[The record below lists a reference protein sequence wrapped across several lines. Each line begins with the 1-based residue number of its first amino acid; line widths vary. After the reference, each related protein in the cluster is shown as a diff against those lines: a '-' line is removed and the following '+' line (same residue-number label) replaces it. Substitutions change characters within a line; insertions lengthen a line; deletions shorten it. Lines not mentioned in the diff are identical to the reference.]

1 MDKMKNSGMSETMQT
16 LTRKSACV
24 MLSLLL
30 LLSAVLPVKA
40 AAETASAKVVRV
52 GSFEDTF
59 NYVNE
64 KGARKGYGYELLE
77 TLSGYTGWQF
87 EYVTCDWS
95 DCFEKLKNG
104 EVDIIGGISY
114 TEDRTQEM
122 LFSDESMGVEK
133 YYLYADLSRADI
145 SASDFKTLN
154 GKKIGVLMGTEP
166 EVMLAEWE
174 EKYGLKTEHVNIS
187 NNEDVKQKLANHEI
201 DCFVSLEESFWAERG
216 ISTITRVGESGIYY
230 AINKNRPDI
239 KEELDD
245 AMRALDEAVPFYTA
259 DLYKR
264 YFSMDYTPILTG
276 EEKAWLRKH
285 GAIRMGF
292 LASDSGVSTYD
303 PATGEFTGVITD
315 YIQFAA
321 DCLGNQELEFQLV
334 GYDSK
339 EAELDALKSGEIDMI
354 FHCDQNPNLAE
365 EYHFACTNTTWTSNL
380 MAVTNKQH
388 FNENNVNRIVVPQ
401 NKLSLKKYLAFYYPQ
416 WEIVDC
422 DTQEDAARLVKDG
435 QADCFVT
442 GISSENK
449 YSKKYSFYS
458 VPLVNPVRSCFAVNS
473 GNRSLL
479 SILNKTIK
487 AMPVNMLA
495 GALAMYKSS
504 ARKVTLSDFIR
515 DNFFKVMLI
524 SSIAVAVVLL
534 TILMLLQKARKAE
547 AAARKAA
554 SDTQE
559 LNAKLQ
565 VAVEKAE
572 SANRAKSTFLSNMS
586 HDIRTPMNAIIGF
599 TTLALS
605 NIDDT
610 DRVKDYL
617 GKTLASSNHLL
628 SLIND
633 VLDMSRIE
641 SGKIHLE
648 EVEVN
653 LSDVLHDLKTIV
665 SGQIYAKQ
673 LELYMDAMDVTDE
686 DVYCDKTRL
695 NQILLNLLSNAIK
708 FTPAGGT
715 VSVRVRQ
722 LAGKV
727 RGCGQYEFRIKD
739 NGIGMSQEF
748 AQKIFEPF
756 ERERTSTV
764 SRIQGTGLGMA
775 ITKNIVD
782 MMGGTIEVQTAQ
794 GKGTE
799 FTVCVPMRAQ
809 TEQRPVEKITELEGL
824 KALVVDDDFNTCD
837 SVTKMLVKVGM
848 RAEWTLSG
856 KEAVLRARQSIEMS
870 DVYHAYIIDWRLPD
884 MNGIE
889 VTRQIRSLHDDTP
902 IIILTAYDW
911 SDIEVEAK
919 AAGVTAFCAK
929 PMFMSD
935 LRETL
940 MSALGQKPADAVQRL
955 LPEKNADFKGKHI
968 LLVEDNEL
976 NREIAQEI
984 LREYGFLVDSAENGA
999 VAVEKVS
1006 TTAPGSYDLVLMDV
1020 QMPIMDGYT
1029 ATRKIRARRPKPLK
1043 SLRRHH
1049 GAGGR
1054 LGTQRRR
1061 VGHHPPLQTL
1071 RKAQLQPC
1079 GGRRQPHEAHEHCH
1093 EAAVLSAVPAGLY

>member
-104 EVDIIGGISY
+104 EIDIIGGISY

-122 LFSDESMGVEK
+122 LFSDEPMGVEK

-276 EEKAWLRKH
+276 EEKAWLKEH
-285 GAIRMGF
+285 GAIKMGF
-292 LASDSGVSTYD
+292 LTSDSGVSTFD

-388 FNENNVNRIVVPQ
+388 FNENNVNRIAVPQ

-504 ARKVTLSDFIR
+504 ARKVTLSDFIK

-617 GKTLASSNHLL
+617 AKTLASSNHLL

-919 AAGVTAFCAK
+919 AAGVTAFCSK

-984 LREYGFLVDSAENGA
+984 LQEYGFLVDTAENGA

-1006 TTAPGSYDLVLMDV
+1006 TAAPGSYDLVLMDV

-1029 ATRKIRARRPKPLK
+1029 ATRKIRALDDPARAKLPIIAMTANAFDEDRRNALESGMNGFLSKPIVIDDLV
-1043 SLRRHH
+1043 
-1049 GAGGR
+1049 
-1054 LGTQRRR
+1054 QE
-1061 VGHHPPLQTL
+1061 L
-1071 RKAQLQPC
+1071 RKIL
-1079 GGRRQPHEAHEHCH
+1079 
-1093 EAAVLSAVPAGLY
+1093 

>member
-1 MDKMKNSGMSETMQT
+1 MGKMKNFGTSETMQT
-16 LTRKSACV
+16 LMRKSVCALLC
-24 MLSLLL
+24 LLL
-30 LLSAVLPVKA
+30 LLSVVLPVKA
-40 AAETASAKVVRV
+40 AAETAPVKVVRV

-59 NYVNE
+59 NYCNE

-104 EVDIIGGISY
+104 EIDIIGGISY

-122 LFSDESMGVEK
+122 LFSDEPMGVEK

-292 LASDSGVSTYD
+292 LASDSGVSTFD

-388 FNENNVNRIVVPQ
+388 FNENNVNRIAVPQ

-422 DTQEDAARLVKDG
+422 DTQEDAAKLVKDG

-504 ARKVTLSDFIR
+504 ARKVTLSDFIK
-515 DNFFKVMLI
+515 DNFFMVLLV
-524 SSIAVAVVLL
+524 SSIAVAAILL
-534 TILMLLQKARKAE
+534 TILKLLRKAYKAE

-554 SDTQE
+554 NDTQE

-565 VAVEKAE
+565 IAVENAE
-572 SANRAKSTFLSNMS
+572 SANRAKSTFLFNMS
-586 HDIRTPMNAIIGF
+586 HDIRTPMNAIIGY
-599 TTLALS
+599 A
-605 NIDDT
+605 D
-610 DRVKDYL
+610 
-617 GKTLASSNHLL
+617 LASRHSDDPAKLKNYMENIQVCGQNLLMLLNNVLDLARIENDKTEMEYSVSDVDKDFRNCVAMFRNQADSKGQTLMVTAHLL
-628 SLIND
+628 HPYVYVDIP
-633 VLDMSRIE
+633 
-641 SGKIHLE
+641 HLT
-648 EVEVN
+648 EVCTN
-653 LSDVLHDLKTIV
+653 LV
-665 SGQIYAKQ
+665 
-673 LELYMDAMDVTDE
+673 
-686 DVYCDKTRL
+686 
-695 NQILLNLLSNAIK
+695 SNAVK
-708 FTPAGGT
+708 YTGAGGT
-715 VSVRVRQ
+715 IRCNVTQKSGEKEGWCDTVITV
-722 LAGKV
+722 A
-727 RGCGQYEFRIKD
+727 D

-748 AQKIFEPF
+748 QKHIFEPF

-764 SRIQGTGLGMA
+764 SKVEGSGIGMGIVKKLVGL
-775 ITKNIVD
+775 
-782 MMGGTIEVQTAQ
+782 MGGT
-794 GKGTE
+794 
-799 FTVCVPMRAQ
+799 
-809 TEQRPVEKITELEGL
+809 
-824 KALVVDDDFNTCD
+824 
-837 SVTKMLVKVGM
+837 
-848 RAEWTLSG
+848 
-856 KEAVLRARQSIEMS
+856 
-870 DVYHAYIIDWRLPD
+870 
-884 MNGIE
+884 
-889 VTRQIRSLHDDTP
+889 
-902 IIILTAYDW
+902 
-911 SDIEVEAK
+911 
-919 AAGVTAFCAK
+919 
-929 PMFMSD
+929 
-935 LRETL
+935 
-940 MSALGQKPADAVQRL
+940 
-955 LPEKNADFKGKHI
+955 
-968 LLVEDNEL
+968 
-976 NREIAQEI
+976 
-984 LREYGFLVDSAENGA
+984 
-999 VAVEKVS
+999 VAVESKIGV
-1006 TTAPGSYDLVLMDV
+1006 GSKFTVTIPCRIASEDETQAKRETNPSDQKCLCGTRILLTEDNDLNAEIATELLQEEGCTVDRAKDGVECVDMLEKAANGTYQLILMDI
-1020 QMPIMDGYT
+1020 QMPVMNGYD
-1029 ATRKIRARRPKPLK
+1029 AAKKIRRMDDPQKANIPIIAMTANAFTEDRQVALDAGMNDHIAKPINMNVL
-1043 SLRRHH
+1043 
-1049 GAGGR
+1049 
-1054 LGTQRRR
+1054 
-1061 VGHHPPLQTL
+1061 VPTL
-1071 RKAQLQPC
+1071 RKYL
-1079 GGRRQPHEAHEHCH
+1079 
-1093 EAAVLSAVPAGLY
+1093 

>member
-1 MDKMKNSGMSETMQT
+1 MQT

-104 EVDIIGGISY
+104 EIDIIGGISY

-122 LFSDESMGVEK
+122 LFSDEPMGVEK
-133 YYLYADLSRADI
+133 YYLYADLARADI

-292 LASDSGVSTYD
+292 LASDSGVSTFD

-388 FNENNVNRIVVPQ
+388 FNENNVNRIAVPQ

-504 ARKVTLSDFIR
+504 ARKVTLSDFIK

-572 SANRAKSTFLSNMS
+572 TANRAKSTFLSNMS

-641 SGKIHLE
+641 SRKIHLE

-673 LELYMDAMDVTDE
+673 LELYMDVMDVTDE

-727 RGCGQYEFRIKD
+727 HGCGQYEFRIKD

-919 AAGVTAFCAK
+919 AAGVTAFCSK

-984 LREYGFLVDSAENGA
+984 LQEYGFLVDTAENGA

-1006 TTAPGSYDLVLMDV
+1006 TAAPGSYDLVLMDV

-1029 ATRKIRARRPKPLK
+1029 ATRKIRALDDPARAKLPILAMTANAFDEDRRNALESGMNGFLSKPIVIGDLVQELHK
-1043 SLRRHH
+1043 IL
-1049 GAGGR
+1049 
-1054 LGTQRRR
+1054 
-1061 VGHHPPLQTL
+1061 
-1071 RKAQLQPC
+1071 
-1079 GGRRQPHEAHEHCH
+1079 
-1093 EAAVLSAVPAGLY
+1093 

>member
-104 EVDIIGGISY
+104 EIDIIGGISY

-122 LFSDESMGVEK
+122 LFSDEPMGVEK

-292 LASDSGVSTYD
+292 LASDSGVSTFD

-388 FNENNVNRIVVPQ
+388 FNENNVNRIAVPQ

-458 VPLVNPVRSCFAVNS
+458 VPLLNPVKSCFAVNS

-504 ARKVTLSDFIR
+504 ARKVTLSDFIK

-617 GKTLASSNHLL
+617 AKTLASSNHLL

-673 LELYMDAMDVTDE
+673 LELYMDVMDVTDE

-727 RGCGQYEFRIKD
+727 HGCGQYEFRIKD

-837 SVTKMLVKVGM
+837 SVTKMLAKVGM

-919 AAGVTAFCAK
+919 AAGVTAFCSK

-1006 TTAPGSYDLVLMDV
+1006 TAAPGSYDLVLMDV

-1029 ATRKIRARRPKPLK
+1029 ATRKIRALDDPARAKLPILAMTANAFDEDRRNALESGMNGFLSKPIVIDDLV
-1043 SLRRHH
+1043 
-1049 GAGGR
+1049 
-1054 LGTQRRR
+1054 QE
-1061 VGHHPPLQTL
+1061 L
-1071 RKAQLQPC
+1071 RKIL
-1079 GGRRQPHEAHEHCH
+1079 
-1093 EAAVLSAVPAGLY
+1093 

>member
-104 EVDIIGGISY
+104 EIDIIGGISY

-122 LFSDESMGVEK
+122 LFSDEPMGVEK

-292 LASDSGVSTYD
+292 LASDSGVSTFD

-388 FNENNVNRIVVPQ
+388 FNENNVNRIAVPQ

-504 ARKVTLSDFIR
+504 ARKVTLSDFIK

-673 LELYMDAMDVTDE
+673 LELYMDVMDVTDE

-1006 TTAPGSYDLVLMDV
+1006 TAAPGSYDLVLMDV

-1029 ATRKIRARRPKPLK
+1029 ATRKIRALDDPARAKLPILAMTANAFDEDRRNALESGMNGFLSKPIVIDDLMQELHK
-1043 SLRRHH
+1043 IL
-1049 GAGGR
+1049 
-1054 LGTQRRR
+1054 
-1061 VGHHPPLQTL
+1061 
-1071 RKAQLQPC
+1071 
-1079 GGRRQPHEAHEHCH
+1079 
-1093 EAAVLSAVPAGLY
+1093 

>member
-1 MDKMKNSGMSETMQT
+1 MQT

-104 EVDIIGGISY
+104 EIDIIGGISY

-122 LFSDESMGVEK
+122 LFSDEPMGVEK

-166 EVMLAEWE
+166 EVMLTEWE

-230 AINKNRPDI
+230 AINKKRPDI

-292 LASDSGVSTYD
+292 LASDSGVSTFD

-388 FNENNVNRIVVPQ
+388 FNENNVNRIAVPQ

-504 ARKVTLSDFIR
+504 ARKVTLSDFIK

-665 SGQIYAKQ
+665 SGQIYEKQ

-727 RGCGQYEFRIKD
+727 HGCGQYEFRIKD

-748 AQKIFEPF
+748 AKKIFEPF

-809 TEQRPVEKITELEGL
+809 TEQRLVEKITELEGL

-919 AAGVTAFCAK
+919 AAGVTAFCSK

-984 LREYGFLVDSAENGA
+984 LQEYGFLVDSAENGA

-1006 TTAPGSYDLVLMDV
+1006 TAAPGSYDLVLMDV

-1029 ATRKIRARRPKPLK
+1029 ATRKIRALDDPARAKLPILAMTANAFDEDRRNALESGMNGFLSKPIVIGDLVQELHK
-1043 SLRRHH
+1043 IL
-1049 GAGGR
+1049 
-1054 LGTQRRR
+1054 
-1061 VGHHPPLQTL
+1061 
-1071 RKAQLQPC
+1071 
-1079 GGRRQPHEAHEHCH
+1079 
-1093 EAAVLSAVPAGLY
+1093 

>member
-77 TLSGYTGWQF
+77 TLSGYAGWQF

-104 EVDIIGGISY
+104 EIDIIGGISY

-122 LFSDESMGVEK
+122 LFSDEPMGVEK

-292 LASDSGVSTYD
+292 LASDSGVSTFD

-321 DCLGNQELEFQLV
+321 DCLGNQKLEFQLV

-388 FNENNVNRIVVPQ
+388 FNENNVNRIAVPQ

-504 ARKVTLSDFIR
+504 ARKVTLSDFIK

-605 NIDDT
+605 NINDT
-610 DRVKDYL
+610 ERVKDYL
-617 GKTLASSNHLL
+617 AKTLASSNHLL

-764 SRIQGTGLGMA
+764 SGIQGTGLGMA

-919 AAGVTAFCAK
+919 AAGVTAFCSK

-984 LREYGFLVDSAENGA
+984 LQEYGFLVDTAENGA

-1006 TTAPGSYDLVLMDV
+1006 TAAPGSYDLVLMDV

-1029 ATRKIRARRPKPLK
+1029 ATRKIRALDDPARAKLPILAMTANAFDEDRRNALESGMNGFLSKPIVIGDLVQELHK
-1043 SLRRHH
+1043 IL
-1049 GAGGR
+1049 
-1054 LGTQRRR
+1054 
-1061 VGHHPPLQTL
+1061 
-1071 RKAQLQPC
+1071 
-1079 GGRRQPHEAHEHCH
+1079 
-1093 EAAVLSAVPAGLY
+1093 

>member
-104 EVDIIGGISY
+104 EIDIIGGISY

-122 LFSDESMGVEK
+122 LFSDEPMGVEK

-166 EVMLAEWE
+166 EVMLTEWE

-292 LASDSGVSTYD
+292 LASDSGVSTFD

-354 FHCDQNPNLAE
+354 FHFDQSPNLAE

-388 FNENNVNRIVVPQ
+388 FNENNVNRIAVPQ

-422 DTQEDAARLVKDG
+422 DTQEDAVKLVKDG

-504 ARKVTLSDFIR
+504 ARKVTLSDFIK

-617 GKTLASSNHLL
+617 AKTLASSNHLL

-919 AAGVTAFCAK
+919 AAGVTAFCSK

-984 LREYGFLVDSAENGA
+984 LQEYGFLVDTAENGA

-1006 TTAPGSYDLVLMDV
+1006 TAAPGSYDLVLMDV

-1029 ATRKIRARRPKPLK
+1029 ATRKIRALDDPARAKLPIIAMTANAFDEDRRNALESGMNGFLSKPIVIDDLV
-1043 SLRRHH
+1043 
-1049 GAGGR
+1049 
-1054 LGTQRRR
+1054 QE
-1061 VGHHPPLQTL
+1061 L
-1071 RKAQLQPC
+1071 RKIL
-1079 GGRRQPHEAHEHCH
+1079 
-1093 EAAVLSAVPAGLY
+1093 

>member
-1 MDKMKNSGMSETMQT
+1 MGKMKNFGTSETMQT
-16 LTRKSACV
+16 LMRKSVCAL
-24 MLSLLL
+24 LSLLL

-40 AAETASAKVVRV
+40 AAETAPVKVVRV

-64 KGARKGYGYELLE
+64 KGARKGYGYELLQ

-95 DCFEKLKNG
+95 DCFEKLENG
-104 EVDIIGGISY
+104 EIDIMSGISY
-114 TEDRTQEM
+114 TEDRTEEM
-122 LFSDESMGVEK
+122 LFSDEPMGVEK

-166 EVMLAEWE
+166 EVMLTEWE

-201 DCFVSLEESFWAERG
+201 DCFVSLEESFWADLG

-230 AINKNRPDI
+230 AINKNRPDL

-276 EEKAWLRKH
+276 EEKAWLKEH
-285 GAIRMGF
+285 GAIKMGF
-292 LASDSGVSTYD
+292 LTSDSGVSTFD

-354 FHCDQNPNLAE
+354 FHFDQSPNLAE

-388 FNENNVNRIVVPQ
+388 FNENNVNRIAVPQ

-422 DTQEDAARLVKDG
+422 DTQEDAAKLVKDG

-442 GISSENK
+442 WISSENK

-504 ARKVTLSDFIR
+504 ARKVTLSDFIK
-515 DNFFKVMLI
+515 DNFFMALLV
-524 SSIAVAVVLL
+524 SSIAVAAILL
-534 TILMLLQKARKAE
+534 TILKLLRKARKAE

-554 SDTQE
+554 NDTQK

-565 VAVEKAE
+565 VAVENAE
-572 SANRAKSTFLSNMS
+572 SANHAKSTFLFNMS
-586 HDIRTPMNAIIGF
+586 HDIRTPMNAIIGY
-599 TTLALS
+599 A
-605 NIDDT
+605 D
-610 DRVKDYL
+610 
-617 GKTLASSNHLL
+617 LASRHLDDPAKL
-628 SLIND
+628 KNYMENIQVCGQNLLMLLNN
-633 VLDMSRIE
+633 VLDLARIE
-641 SGKIHLE
+641 NDKTEMEYS
-648 EVEVN
+648 V
-653 LSDVLHDLKTIV
+653 SDIEKDFRNCVAMFRNQADSK
-665 SGQIYAKQ
+665 GQTLMVTTQLQYPYIYADIPH
-673 LELYMDAMDVTDE
+673 LTEICT
-686 DVYCDKTRL
+686 
-695 NQILLNLLSNAIK
+695 NLVSNAVK
-708 FTPAGGT
+708 YTGAGGT
-715 VSVRVRQ
+715 IRCNVTQKPGEKEGWCDTVVTV
-722 LAGKV
+722 A
-727 RGCGQYEFRIKD
+727 D

-748 AQKIFEPF
+748 QKHIFEPF

-764 SRIQGTGLGMA
+764 SKVEGSGIGMGIVKKLVGL
-775 ITKNIVD
+775 
-782 MMGGTIEVQTAQ
+782 MGGTVEVESRIGVGST
-794 GKGTE
+794 
-799 FTVCVPMRAQ
+799 FTVTIPCRIASEDETQAKRETNPSDQKCLCGTRILL
-809 TEQRPVEKITELEGL
+809 TEDNDLNAEIATELLQEEGCTVDRAKDGVECVDML
-824 KALVVDDDFNTCD
+824 EKAANGTYQLILMDIQMPV
-837 SVTKMLVKVGM
+837 
-848 RAEWTLSG
+848 
-856 KEAVLRARQSIEMS
+856 
-870 DVYHAYIIDWRLPD
+870 
-884 MNGIE
+884 MNG
-889 VTRQIRSLHDDTP
+889 
-902 IIILTAYDW
+902 YD
-911 SDIEVEAK
+911 
-919 AAGVTAFCAK
+919 AA
-929 PMFMSD
+929 
-935 LRETL
+935 
-940 MSALGQKPADAVQRL
+940 
-955 LPEKNADFKGKHI
+955 
-968 LLVEDNEL
+968 
-976 NREIAQEI
+976 
-984 LREYGFLVDSAENGA
+984 
-999 VAVEKVS
+999 
-1006 TTAPGSYDLVLMDV
+1006 
-1020 QMPIMDGYT
+1020 
-1029 ATRKIRARRPKPLK
+1029 RKIRGLDDPQKANIPIIAMTANAFTEDRQVALDAGMNDHIAKPINMNVL
-1043 SLRRHH
+1043 
-1049 GAGGR
+1049 
-1054 LGTQRRR
+1054 
-1061 VGHHPPLQTL
+1061 VPTL
-1071 RKAQLQPC
+1071 RKYL
-1079 GGRRQPHEAHEHCH
+1079 
-1093 EAAVLSAVPAGLY
+1093 

>member
-104 EVDIIGGISY
+104 EIDIIGGISY

-122 LFSDESMGVEK
+122 LFSDEPMGVEK
-133 YYLYADLSRADI
+133 YYLYADLARADI

-292 LASDSGVSTYD
+292 LASDSGVSTFD

-388 FNENNVNRIVVPQ
+388 FNENNVNRIAVPQ

-504 ARKVTLSDFIR
+504 ARKVTLSDFIK

-673 LELYMDAMDVTDE
+673 LELYMDVMDVTDE

-919 AAGVTAFCAK
+919 AAGVTAFCSK

-940 MSALGQKPADAVQRL
+940 MSALGQKQTDAVQGL
-955 LPEKNADFKGKHI
+955 LPDKNADFKGKHI

-1006 TTAPGSYDLVLMDV
+1006 TAAPGSYDLVLMDV

-1029 ATRKIRARRPKPLK
+1029 ATRKIRALDDPARAKLPILAMTANAFDEDRRNALESGMNGFLSKPIVIDDLV
-1043 SLRRHH
+1043 
-1049 GAGGR
+1049 
-1054 LGTQRRR
+1054 QE
-1061 VGHHPPLQTL
+1061 L
-1071 RKAQLQPC
+1071 RKIL
-1079 GGRRQPHEAHEHCH
+1079 
-1093 EAAVLSAVPAGLY
+1093 

>member
-16 LTRKSACV
+16 LMRKSACV

-40 AAETASAKVVRV
+40 AAETAPAKVVRV

-95 DCFEKLKNG
+95 DCFEKLENG
-104 EVDIIGGISY
+104 EIDIMGDISY
-114 TEDRTQEM
+114 TEDRAGEM
-122 LFSDESMGVEK
+122 LFSDEPMGVEK

-166 EVMLAEWE
+166 EVMLTEWE
-174 EKYGLKTEHVNIS
+174 EKYGLKTEHVNVS

-292 LASDSGVSTYD
+292 LASDSGVSTFD

-388 FNENNVNRIVVPQ
+388 FNENNVNRIAVPQ

-504 ARKVTLSDFIR
+504 ARKVTLSDFIK

-665 SGQIYAKQ
+665 SGQIFAKQ
-673 LELYMDAMDVTDE
+673 LELYMDVMDVTDE

-984 LREYGFLVDSAENGA
+984 LQEYGFLVDTAENGA

-1006 TTAPGSYDLVLMDV
+1006 TAAPGSYDLVLMDV

-1029 ATRKIRARRPKPLK
+1029 ATRKIRALDDPARAKLPILAMTANAFDEDRRNALESGMNGFLSKPIVIDDLV
-1043 SLRRHH
+1043 
-1049 GAGGR
+1049 
-1054 LGTQRRR
+1054 QE
-1061 VGHHPPLQTL
+1061 L
-1071 RKAQLQPC
+1071 RKIL
-1079 GGRRQPHEAHEHCH
+1079 
-1093 EAAVLSAVPAGLY
+1093 

>member
-1 MDKMKNSGMSETMQT
+1 MQT

-104 EVDIIGGISY
+104 EIDIIGGISY

-122 LFSDESMGVEK
+122 LFSDEPMGVEK
-133 YYLYADLSRADI
+133 YYLYADLARADI

-154 GKKIGVLMGTEP
+154 GQKIGVLMGTEP

-292 LASDSGVSTYD
+292 LASDSGVSTFD

-388 FNENNVNRIVVPQ
+388 FNENNVNRIAVPQ

-504 ARKVTLSDFIR
+504 ARKVTLSDFIK

-572 SANRAKSTFLSNMS
+572 TANRAKSTFLSNMS

-599 TTLALS
+599 TTLAVSHL
-605 NIDDT
+605 DDK
-610 DRVKDYL
+610 DRMKEYL
-617 GKTLASSNHLL
+617 TKILASGNHLL

-633 VLDMSRIE
+633 ILDMSRIE
-641 SGKIHLE
+641 SGKIQLDE
-648 EVEVN
+648 TEVN
-653 LSDVLHDLKTIV
+653 LSDVLHDIKTIV

-673 LELYMDAMDVTDE
+673 LDLYMDAIDITDE

-695 NQILLNLLSNAIK
+695 NQVLMNLLSNAIK

-715 VSVRVRQ
+715 VSLRVRQ
-722 LAGKV
+722 LAGQV
-727 RGCGQYEFRIKD
+727 SGCGQYEFRVKD
-739 NGIGMSQEF
+739 SGIGMSPEF

-764 SRIQGTGLGMA
+764 SKIQGTGLGMA
-775 ITKNIVD
+775 ICKNIVD
-782 MMGGTIEVQTAQ
+782 MMGGTIEVQTAP
-794 GKGTE
+794 GKGSE
-799 FTVCVPMRAQ
+799 FIVRVPLRIQA
-809 TEQRPVEKITELEGL
+809 EHRKAEKIPTLEGL

-837 SVTKMLVKVGM
+837 SVTKMLVTVGM
-848 RAEWTLSG
+848 RADWTLSG
-856 KEAVLRARQSIEMS
+856 KEAVLRARQSIEMG
-870 DVYHAYIIDWRLPD
+870 DTYKAYIIDWRLPD

-919 AAGVTAFCAK
+919 AAGVTAFCSK

-940 MSALGQKPADAVQRL
+940 MSALGQKSADAVQGL

-984 LREYGFLVDSAENGA
+984 LQEYGFLVDTAENGA

-1006 TTAPGSYDLVLMDV
+1006 TAAPGSYDLVLMDV

-1029 ATRKIRARRPKPLK
+1029 ATRKIRALDDPARAKLPILAMTANAFDEDRRNALESGMNGFLSKPIVIGDLVQELHK
-1043 SLRRHH
+1043 IL
-1049 GAGGR
+1049 
-1054 LGTQRRR
+1054 
-1061 VGHHPPLQTL
+1061 
-1071 RKAQLQPC
+1071 
-1079 GGRRQPHEAHEHCH
+1079 
-1093 EAAVLSAVPAGLY
+1093 